1 MKKIEIG
8 FSFSG
13 RGYEVS
19 AVSNWGRLQMPFGGA
34 INDLALLHHYLLD
47 SICTRQF
54 VHNGLE
60 TKEKLANLGWFTS
73 LVW

>member
-1 MKKIEIG
+1 MFNGSKISHLEKKIEIG

-34 INDLALLHHYLLD
+34 INDLALLHHYLVL
-47 SICTRQF
+47 RYY
-54 VHNGLE
+54 
-60 TKEKLANLGWFTS
+60 
-73 LVW
+73 